1 MEIKTNDLF
10 GDFATVTQH
19 NIKETRLRI
28 CEAIIEAEETSQA
41 VIVQNHLSK
50 IIKEYLTDP
59 MWKARVELARAGSYF
74 LKSDYLNTAQTYL
87 SASR

>member
-41 VIVQNHLSK
+41 VIV
-50 IIKEYLTDP
+50 
-59 MWKARVELARAGSYF
+59 
-74 LKSDYLNTAQTYL
+74 
-87 SASR
+87 